1 MTRNPNALDVQEGSP
16 GRDGGGGGTCK
27 SIDDRGSQA
36 GTLSTADG
44 ARRLDDHESVDGI
57 GGAAGID
64 GGWLRKRQGA
74 SGDTGRRDDGRSI
87 RDGIGDDTNF
97 GGGISTNTGNDG
109 RR

>member
-1 MTRNPNALDVQEGSP
+1 MPWTCKKASP

-27 SIDDRGSQA
+27 RIDDRGSQA
-36 GTLSTADG
+36 GTLSTMHG
-44 ARRLDDHESVDGI
+44 ARRLDDHESVNGI
-57 GGAAGID
+57 GGTAGID
-64 GGWLRKRQGA
+64 GGCLRKRQGS
-74 SGDTGRRDDGRSI
+74 SGVTGSRDDGRSI